1 MKPACISDNG
11 SAKETE
17 NAGHFR
23 LLEHPFTSPSK
34 MPKGSLGTEVL
45 QSDRLSHAETEE
57 MPANLSRSVGSKIL
71 SICKG
76 DRASTN
82 TVFRISGLNLS
93 HTDIHFS
100 RIEQESVLPKGNA
113 TLNIK

>member
-17 NAGHFR
+17 NVGHFR

-34 MPKGSLGTEVL
+34 MLKGSLGTEVF
-45 QSDRLSHAETEE
+45 QSDHLSHAETEE

-82 TVFRISGLNLS
+82 TVFRISGLSLSPLIFTFPELNSNL
-93 HTDIHFS
+93 HY
-100 RIEQESVLPKGNA
+100 QKGMHH
-113 TLNIK
+113 

>member
-34 MPKGSLGTEVL
+34 MPKGSLGTEFFNQTIFLMQKQRKCLLIFQGVL
-45 QSDRLSHAETEE
+45 DLKFFPSAREIELLQ
-57 MPANLSRSVGSKIL
+57 IL
-71 SICKG
+71 YLEFL
-76 DRASTN
+76 
-82 TVFRISGLNLS
+82 V
-93 HTDIHFS
+93 
-100 RIEQESVLPKGNA
+100 
-113 TLNIK
+113 